1 MRRPALVSTVPRSD
15 AKPVENQVL
24 RYKETEDIDARFNEV
39 ERIVVAWRTRIATA
53 PEALRTEFNNRLRI
67 SLIHHDAALEGEV
80 LSYSEIKA
88 AVDPSIISDPSLI
101 PSYEEIR
108 RFDEACNYAAE
119 QAANKKKPFRIDTLR
134 EIYSILAPDEKAKGL
149 PFRKENPLHRLYY
162 HDIAP
167 PEKIQASMRKLAEW
181 LEDPGT
187 KQLHTIERVA
197 TMQSRFMAIFPWA
210 KESGRTARVASNL
223 MLQEAGYPIAVIH
236 SIDRQRY
243 YESLRGDHVSL
254 LSLYLEAVQTTA
266 ETEMRVYDEA
276 DKATPKRRK
285 RA

>member
-1 MRRPALVSTVPRSD
+1 M
-15 AKPVENQVL
+15 L
-24 RYKETEDIDARFNEV
+24 RYKETEDIDARFTEV
-39 ERIVVAWRTRIATA
+39 ERVVVAWRARIAHS
-53 PEALRTEFNNRLRI
+53 PEQLRTEFNNRLRI

-108 RFDEACNYAAE
+108 RFDEACNFAAE
-119 QAANKKKPFRIDTLR
+119 QAANKKRPFKLDTLR
-134 EIYSILAPDEKAKGL
+134 EVYSILAPDEKAKGL

-167 PEKIQASMRKLAEW
+167 PEKILPQMRKLGEW
-181 LEDPGT
+181 LDEPGT
-187 KQLHTIERVA
+187 RGLHTIERVA

-210 KESGRTARVASNL
+210 RESGRTARVCSNL

-243 YESLRGDHVSL
+243 YEALRGDHMAL

-266 ETEMRVYDEA
+266 ETEMRVYEEA
-276 DKATPKRRK
+276 DKAAPKRRK

>member
-1 MRRPALVSTVPRSD
+1 M
-15 AKPVENQVL
+15 L
-24 RYKETEDIDARFNEV
+24 RYKETEDIDARFSEV
-39 ERIVVAWRTRIATA
+39 ERIVTAWRTKLANA
-53 PEALRTEFNNRLRI
+53 NPVARTEFNNRLRI

-108 RFDEACNYAAE
+108 RFDDACNFAAE
-119 QAANKKKPFRIDTLR
+119 QAANKKKPFKLDTIR
-134 EIYSILAPDEKAKGL
+134 EIYSILAPDEKPKGL

-167 PEKIQASMRKLAEW
+167 PEKIQPMVRKLAEW
-181 LEDPGT
+181 IEEPST
-187 KQLHTIERVA
+187 RQMHAIERA
-197 TMQSRFMAIFPWA
+197 TTLHLKLMQIFPWA
-210 KESGRTARVASNL
+210 KATGRTARIVSNL
-223 MLQEAGYPIAVIH
+223 ILQEAAYPVAVLH

-243 YESLRGDHVSL
+243 YESLRGDSVAL

-266 ETEMRVYDEA
+266 ESEIRVYEEA
-276 DKATPKRRK
+276 EKAPKRRR

>member
-1 MRRPALVSTVPRSD
+1 M
-15 AKPVENQVL
+15 L
-24 RYKETEDIDARFNEV
+24 RYKETEDIDARFSEV
-39 ERIVVAWRTRIATA
+39 ERSVNAWRQAISTANPIA
-53 PEALRTEFNNRLRI
+53 RQEFNNRLRI

-119 QAANKKKPFRIDTLR
+119 SALKKKPFKLETIR
-134 EIYSILAPDEKAKGL
+134 EIYAILAPDEKAKGL

-167 PEKIQASMRKLAEW
+167 PEKIVPAMRKLGEW
-181 LEDPGT
+181 LEDPAN
-187 KQLHTIERVA
+187 KHMHVIEKVASLH
-197 TMQSRFMAIFPWA
+197 SKFMGIFPWA
-210 KESGRTARVASNL
+210 KESGRTIRVASNL
-223 MLQEAGYPIAVIH
+223 LLQEAGYPVAIIH

-243 YESLRGDHVSL
+243 YESLRGDHMALTSI
-254 LSLYLEAVQTTA
+254 YLEAVQTTA
-266 ETEMRVYDEA
+266 ETEMRVYEEA
-276 DKATPKRRK
+276 AKAPKK
-285 RA
+285 RPKKTGAA

>member
-1 MRRPALVSTVPRSD
+1 M
-15 AKPVENQVL
+15 L
-24 RYKETEDIDARFNEV
+24 RYKETEDIDARFTEV
-39 ERIVVAWRTRIATA
+39 ERIVTAWRSRLGSSNPVA
-53 PEALRTEFNNRLRI
+53 RTEFNNRLRI

-108 RFDEACNYAAE
+108 RFDDACNFANE
-119 QAANKKKPFRIDTLR
+119 QAGNKKKPFKLDTIR
-134 EIYSILAPDEKAKGL
+134 DIYAILAPDEKPKGL

-167 PEKIQASMRKLAEW
+167 PEKILPLMRKLGEW
-181 LEDPGT
+181 IDDPST
-187 KQLHTIERVA
+187 KNLHVIEKVA
-197 TMQSRFMAIFPWA
+197 TLHSRFMGIFPWA
-210 KESGRTARVASNL
+210 KESGRTIRVASNL
-223 MLQEAGYPIAVIH
+223 LLQEGGYPIAIIH

-243 YESLRGDHVSL
+243 YEALRGDHL
-254 LSLYLEAVQTTA
+254 GLTSLYLEAVQTTA

-276 DKATPKRRK
+276 QKGPTNKRRQK
-285 RA
+285 KQSAG